1 MAKYLINYLDRKS
14 KINKNIYGHFC
25 EHLGRLVYDG
35 IWVGPESSIPNI
47 GGVRKDVI
55 DALKRIRVPIMR
67 WPGGCYA
74 DTYHW
79 KDAVG
84 PLEKRKPV
92 VNRAWGGSEDNSF
105 GTNEF
110 MNFCETVGAG
120 AYVTGNLGSGT
131 IQEMEDWIGYIHD
144 DVPTAMAQW
153 RRENGRDNPWELAAF
168 GIGNE
173 SWGCGGQMRPEYYAD
188 QFRQAAHFVSSALG
202 GAIPGMGPEGAPE
215 KTLIIAS
222 GPNGDDYEFTE
233 NFMRVLTQ
241 KTFTLNFDG
250 GFMAD
255 GLSLHYYTS
264 PVPLASPDSF
274 EKLTTAGDFDE
285 EGWYNLLYNTT
296 KIEQLITRHDAIM
309 THYDPN
315 KKVGLMVDEWGAW
328 YRAEPGTFPMYFF
341 QQNTIR
347 DAVLAAIN
355 LNIFNKH
362 SDRVKMA
369 TIAQMVNVLQSI
381 ILTEGEKMLLTPTY
395 HVFDMYKDHQNATLL
410 GSFVEKKQV
419 GMGDSMIDKIYESC
433 SVDADGNVLC
443 TICNTSIDSSETIE
457 ATLYGTK
464 IKEAKAMVLADEP
477 HAMNTF
483 EHPDRVAA
491 KDWQIELTDDGFKV
505 EMPAASVVSVKLI
518 TA

>member
-1 MAKYLINYLDRKS
+1 M
-14 KINKNIYGHFC
+14 
-25 EHLGRLVYDG
+25 YDG
-35 IWVGPESSIPNI
+35 IWVGPESAIPNI

-55 DALKRIRVPIMR
+55 EALKRIRVPIMR

-110 MNFCETVGAG
+110 MNFCEEVGAG

-202 GAIPGMGPEGAPE
+202 GAIPGMTPEGAPE

-296 KIEQLITRHDAIM
+296 KIEQLINRHDAIM

-362 SDRVKMA
+362 SDRVQMA

-395 HVFDMYKDHQNATLL
+395 HVFDMYKEHQNATLL

-443 TICNTSIDSSETIE
+443 TLCNTSIDSSETIE

-464 IKEAKAMVLADEP
+464 IKEAKATVLTDEP

-483 EHPDRVAA
+483 EHPDKVAA
-491 KDWQIELTDDGFKV
+491 KDWKIALTEDGFKV

>member
-14 KINKNIYGHFC
+14 TINKNIYGHFC

-35 IWVGPESSIPNI
+35 IWVGPDSPIPNTD
-47 GGVRKDVI
+47 GVRTDLI
-55 DALKRIRVPIMR
+55 EALRRIRVPIMR

-92 VNRAWGGSEDNSF
+92 VNRTWGGSEDNSF

-110 MNFCETVGAG
+110 MNFCEAVGAG
-120 AYVTGNLGSGT
+120 AYVTGNIGTGT
-131 IQEMEDWIGYIHD
+131 IQEMADWAAYIHD
-144 DVPTAMAQW
+144 DAPSEMAQW
-153 RRENGRDNPWELAAF
+153 RRENGRDKPWKLAAF

-173 SWGCGGQMRPEYYAD
+173 VWGCGGQMRPEYYAD
-188 QFRQAAHFVSSALG
+188 QFRQAASFVSGTLG
-202 GAIPGMGPEGAPE
+202 GAMPFAEPGVMPE

-222 GPNGDDYEFTE
+222 GPNDEDYDFTDT
-233 NFMRVLTQ
+233 FMRVLTQ
-241 KTFTLNFDG
+241 KTFMLSFDG

-255 GLSLHYYTS
+255 GLSLHHYTS
-264 PVPLASPDSF
+264 PVPMTPDSF
-274 EKLTTAGDFDE
+274 TKMPTAGDFDE
-285 EGWYNLLYNTT
+285 EGWYTLLHNTAEMDR
-296 KIEQLITRHDAIM
+296 IITQHDAVM
-309 THYDPN
+309 THYDPK

-328 YRAEPGTFPMYFF
+328 YRAEPGTPPMHLF

-362 SDRVKMA
+362 SDRVQMA

-381 ILTEGEKMLLTPTY
+381 ILTEGDKMLLTPTY

-410 GSFVEKKQV
+410 GSFIENQQV
-419 GMGDSMIDKIYESC
+419 GIGESKVAKLFESC
-433 SVDADGNVLC
+433 SVDADGNMLC
-443 TICNTSIDSSETIE
+443 TICNTSIDSSETID
-457 ATLYGTK
+457 ATVYGAK
-464 IKEAKAMVLADEP
+464 IKEAKATVLTDDP

-483 EHPDRVAA
+483 DDPDRVASKA
-491 KDWQIELTDDGFKV
+491 WKAELTEDGFKV
-505 EMPAASVVSVKLI
+505 EIPAASVVSVKLT